1 MVQYIITP
9 WRTPADLLLVRQQLY
24 NNQGQSSTQNGVRD
38 DADRE
43 RERRKAV
50 AQVSVWM
57 QRGNCPHL
65 VEASAILTSAILN
78 DVPGNSTYCVRAA
91 YSAAFCRFVTGLLDS
106 HQTSHKKL
114 SMYSIARTLSLP
126 ATYVELRHQ
135 ATHEELPSLAKLRS
149 ASVKAL
155 RWIWE
160 FYWVKLSE
168 VDVGGEREGNG
179 DECKEFVRRYLQEA
193 DDEGMHMDVEVEAS
207 SRGWDR
213 ARLMAA
219 ITGIQNEVAN
229 PDARLLLL
237 RRASRLQQ
245 QFLDSETGLH
255 SAPPP
260 PPPIPVV
267 KSLQDLKREME
278 EMEMEMEIDP
288 NNEGTDDGSRE
299 TDTNTVTI
307 GADYLRLSGKGWA
320 AWEGA
325 WVPKP
330 IGVV

>member
-24 NNQGQSSTQNGVRD
+24 NNQSQSQSRD
-38 DADRE
+38 DAE

-106 HQTSHKKL
+106 HQTSNRKL
-114 SMYSIARTLSLP
+114 SMYSIAKTLSLP

-155 RWIWE
+155 RWIWD
-160 FYWVKLSE
+160 FYWVKLSAE
-168 VDVGGEREGNG
+168 IEGVEEEGDGMNQDDHEERKG
-179 DECKEFVRRYLQEA
+179 
-193 DDEGMHMDVEVEAS
+193 VEVEVKGILA
-207 SRGWDR
+207 RWDR
-213 ARLMAA
+213 GRLMDA
-219 ITGIQNEVAN
+219 ITENQNTAADA
-229 PDARLLLL
+229 DARLLL
-237 RRASRLQQ
+237 RASRLQQ
-245 QFLDSETGLH
+245 RLLDSETDLH
-255 SAPPP
+255 SDTHTPTPAVP
-260 PPPIPVV
+260 
-267 KSLQDLKREME
+267 KSLEDLKKEMQDMD
-278 EMEMEMEIDP
+278 MEMEMGMEMDLES
-288 NNEGTDDGSRE
+288 EGTDDGLRGE
-299 TDTNTVTI
+299 PA
-307 GADYLRLSGKGWA
+307 GADLLDGKGWA
-320 AWEGA
+320 AWEGP

>member
-9 WRTPADLLLVRQQLY
+9 WRTPADLLLVRRQLY
-24 NNQGQSSTQNGVRD
+24 PHNHNSQTHNAK
-38 DADRE
+38 DAE
-43 RERRKAV
+43 KERRKAV

-78 DVPGNSTYCVRAA
+78 DVSGNSSYCVRAA

-114 SMYSIARTLSLP
+114 SMYSIAKTLSLP

-160 FYWVKLSE
+160 FYWVKLS
-168 VDVGGEREGNG
+168 VDVGVEGKNGEE
-179 DECKEFVRRYLQEA
+179 DECKGIVRRYLQGEEE
-193 DDEGMHMDVEVEAS
+193 DDDDGES
-207 SRGWDR
+207 TLQLWDR
-213 ARLMAA
+213 RRVIDA
-219 ITGIQNEVAN
+219 VAEILDE
-229 PDARLLLL
+229 DANADAKLLL
-237 RRASRLQQ
+237 RASRLQQ
-245 QFLDSETGLH
+245 RLLDSD
-255 SAPPP
+255 PPTSTP
-260 PPPIPVV
+260 SPNPTPTPTPIITQT
-267 KSLQDLKREME
+267 LQALKQEME
-278 EMEMEMEIDP
+278 DMEMQMAMDLNSEDP
-288 NNEGTDDGSRE
+288 DTASAAE
-299 TDTNTVTI
+299 TPS
-307 GADYLRLSGKGWA
+307 AHLLRRAGKGWV
-320 AWEGA
+320 AWEGP